1 VETKGQQRVF
11 NVQVYLDDLDS
22 KAVKVELYANAV
34 NGGNPERQEMK
45 LVRPLVGAT
54 GGYDYSATV
63 SVARPQSDY
72 TARVIPHSDGVVIPL
87 EEARILW
94 QR

>member
-1 VETKGQQRVF
+1 
-11 NVQVYLDDLDS
+11 
-22 KAVKVELYANAV
+22 
-34 NGGNPERQEMK
+34 MK
-45 LVRPLVGAT
+45 LIRPLVGAT

-87 EEARILW
+87 EDARILW